1 MRAPSRRAVSDEGAV
16 HGLRALPRLGA
27 SVRTEA
33 TGVPLGTVKT
43 RIVRGLERLREMID
57 AEKRD
62 A

>member
-1 MRAPSRRAVSDEGAV
+1 M
-16 HGLRALPRLGA
+16 
-27 SVRTEA
+27 RTEA